1 MTPSVPSAISGQKY
15 ISLITFRKTGIAVP
29 TPVWFGE
36 QDGKLYVMSRND
48 SGKYKRIRNNSRVRI
63 APCTIRGKVTGPEFD
78 AQGRI
83 LPPEAWPAARKTLT
97 KKYWLMRIS
106 PFWSKKNVFIEIVV
120 QS

>member
-63 APCTIRGKVTGPEFD
+63 APCTIRGKVTGPEFE

-83 LPPEAWPAARKTLT
+83 LPPEAWPEARKTLT
-97 KKYWLMRIS
+97 QKYWLMRIS
-106 PFWSKKNVFIEIVV
+106 PFWSKKNVFLEIVV